1 MAAAMGRETS
11 ASGPPGE
18 EQNPPRTHFHLV
30 LGGVFFP
37 LVSVVVGWT
46 LAILHVIQ
54 GSLTEAQQKWTRM
67 LVALVVVDAFVAAA
81 GVWIVAHPE
90 EMAQAA
96 ASATPRPR
104 IGIVFE
110 SEGQSAEPRLR
121 TVLPKSPAERAGL
134 RPRDRIEKVD
144 GVRTAT
150 TRDLTEAIQKGS
162 AGAGRLLSVQRG
174 DASLE
179 VTVVPELPRRLG
191 EGGLFET
198 WPESDRSDAGKSLA
212 LFVPAVALV
221 TIGWLWTRRRAPR
234 LTPVWWGFLIAAV
247 ASFGVSFATL
257 FLFTKLQG
265 GGSIGGV
272 LIALLAQ
279 MATLL
284 GVAAVLRG
292 RRGPDSPTVLGP
304 ALTPLRTGLQGVFYL
319 ITGWPRIM
327 ILLWT
332 LDQIVFQG
340 HALETQALETLA
352 GAKLGVAGTGLF
364 LVVVVVLGPFAEE
377 LLFRGFLVP
386 RLAAEWGSGRAL
398 VVSSALFMLL
408 HPHYGLYMP
417 VIFLYGWVFG
427 WARLRSGRLAV
438 PVLLHMTVN
447 GLSSAL
453 MLAR

>member
-1 MAAAMGRETS
+1 MGRETS
-11 ASGPPGE
+11 ASSPPGGDE
-18 EQNPPRTHFHLV
+18 NPPRTHFHLV

-37 LVSVVVGWT
+37 LVSVIVGWT
-46 LAILHVIQ
+46 LAILHVVR
-54 GSLTEAQQKWTRM
+54 GSVTEAQQKWTRL

-90 EMAQAA
+90 EMAQAQA
-96 ASATPRPR
+96 AATAAPRPR

-110 SEGQSAEPRLR
+110 SEGEAVEPRLR
-121 TVLPKSPAERAGL
+121 AVLPKSPAERAGL
-134 RPRDRIEKVD
+134 LAGDRIEKID
-144 GVRTAT
+144 GVPIAT
-150 TRDLTEAIQKGS
+150 TKDLTEAIQKGS
-162 AGAGRLLSVQRG
+162 AGAGRTLSVRRG
-174 DASLE
+174 DESIE
-179 VTVVPELPRRLG
+179 VTVVPELPRKLG

-198 WPESDRSDAGKSLA
+198 WPESDRSDARRSLL

-221 TIGWLWTRRRAPR
+221 GIGWLWARLRAPR
-234 LTPVWWGFLIAAV
+234 LTQVWWRFLIAAV
-247 ASFGVSFATL
+247 GSFGVSFATL
-257 FLFTKLQG
+257 TLFTKVQG

-284 GVAAVLRG
+284 GLTAALRG
-292 RRGPDSPTVLGP
+292 RPGPDVRTRDNPPV
-304 ALTPLRTGLQGVFYL
+304 TPLRTGLTGVFYL

-332 LDQIVFQG
+332 LDQIAFQG
-340 HALETQALETLA
+340 HALEPQALETLA
-352 GAKLGVAGTGLF
+352 GAHLGVAGTGLF
-364 LVVVVVLGPFAEE
+364 LFVVVLLGPFAEE

-386 RLAAEWGSGRAL
+386 RLAAEWGNGRAL
-398 VVSSALFMLL
+398 AVSSALFMLL
-408 HPHYGLYMP
+408 HPHYGIYMP

-427 WARLRSGRLAV
+427 WARLRSGGLAA
-438 PVLLHMTVN
+438 PVLLHMAVN